1 MASVGDTL
9 VFTWTGSNHN
19 VYELAA
25 GQTTCP
31 DNFFASG
38 RVATM
43 RGDSGAS
50 PVSITLSAPGVRTFA
65 CEVSDHCE
73 MGQIVV
79 VTTRGNDPTLTAA
92 SAGSLAAAPVTAA
105 MAAIVLAG
113 YAIAQ

>member
-1 MASVGDTL
+1 
-9 VFTWTGSNHN
+9 
-19 VYELAA
+19 
-25 GQTTCP
+25 
-31 DNFFASG
+31 
-38 RVATM
+38 M
-43 RGDSGAS
+43 RGNSAAS
-50 PVSITLSAPGVRTFA
+50 PVSVELSAPGVRTFA

-113 YAIAQ
+113 YYAVAQ